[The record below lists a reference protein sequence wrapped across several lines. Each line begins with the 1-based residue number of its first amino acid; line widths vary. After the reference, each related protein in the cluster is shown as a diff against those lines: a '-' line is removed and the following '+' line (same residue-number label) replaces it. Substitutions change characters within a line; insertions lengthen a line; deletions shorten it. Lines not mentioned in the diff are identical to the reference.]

1 MRQQLRLHYYNKM
14 NANIETCPICRESFN
29 DPKTLLCGHTF
40 CNNCIKQLGP
50 VNGPWS
56 CAMCR
61 KVSPH
66 LTTVFVLK
74 NLLEQ
79 CQYMETEKDIME
91 CPHTH
96 SIAISMNKSFVMNSG
111 VGLIFKKQFNQIDEL
126 KSQGKQVGEV
136 AVLQQR
142 SRFLYYMITRSTY
155 AFKPN
160 YENVQKCLHAV
171 KEHCLENDVMDL
183 AMPNFFSARTPE
195 PLCEG
200 EEQVQPPFHLLQRL
214 VNCALG

>member
-79 CQYMETEKDIME
+79 
-91 CPHTH
+91 
-96 SIAISMNKSFVMNSG
+96 
-111 VGLIFKKQFNQIDEL
+111 
-126 KSQGKQVGEV
+126 GKQVGEV

-183 AMPNFFSARTPE
+183 AMPKIGSGRDRMDWTVIYNLIRGVFADTPIKIVVY
-195 PLCEG
+195 CW
-200 EEQVQPPFHLLQRL
+200 PPRRR
-214 VNCALG
+214 